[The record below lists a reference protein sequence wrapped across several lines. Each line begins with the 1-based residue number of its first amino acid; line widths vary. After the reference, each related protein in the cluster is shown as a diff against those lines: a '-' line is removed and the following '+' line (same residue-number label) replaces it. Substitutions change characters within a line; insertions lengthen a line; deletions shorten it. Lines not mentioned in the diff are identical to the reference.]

1 MDAEVKIE
9 PEEDSDFD
17 HDKNLVNQEVG
28 DDDNLILHVVAG
40 ANDRTTMV
48 KDPIQQAM
56 TSIQAN
62 EDFVDQEM
70 DDDDDNLII
79 NVVAGAKDRNTMF
92 KDPTL
97 EAITAIQNSLS
108 KESRLATEIEMP
120 NCQRSLHG
128 KISQKAAKLRKKSP
142 WKDFVSASSGA
153 TFSVLDILLGAIP
166 GKEMQNGSDGVS
178 EFSSDEKDEV
188 TNDEKVLDHLEE
200 LDKVE
205 FEDEVSSDEEGSI
218 RSICRAG

>member
-1 MDAEVKIE
+1 M
-9 PEEDSDFD
+9 
-17 HDKNLVNQEVG
+17 G
-28 DDDNLILHVVAG
+28 DDDNLILRVVAG

-97 EAITAIQNSLS
+97 EAI
-108 KESRLATEIEMP
+108 
-120 NCQRSLHG
+120 
-128 KISQKAAKLRKKSP
+128 
-142 WKDFVSASSGA
+142 
-153 TFSVLDILLGAIP
+153 
-166 GKEMQNGSDGVS
+166 
-178 EFSSDEKDEV
+178 
-188 TNDEKVLDHLEE
+188 
-200 LDKVE
+200 
-205 FEDEVSSDEEGSI
+205 
-218 RSICRAG
+218 